1 MIFSYG
7 HCDKGSIKKKKKS
20 KPLNL
25 CACKMIIIKSGATIA
40 SPRTP
45 VKRGRVRNGLRFRER
60 SEGGWRWEMRWELAE
75 PAFYLPPLLAP
86 GRAIPH
92 SKQWSLVTLQ
102 SLLLRPA
109 CPFPDGIP
117 HLQVTG
123 LQGMNWTH
131 FYTVLPICCTQKNTE
146 QSLKSFSAWLRQ
158 DRNQTA
164 LRCISCWGRCTIHRL
179 PISSPCTVPS
189 VLRSSCPWTKAL
201 SEDMQGAQS
210 SSALP
215 ALMTEIYWRLLCR
228 SKILICFMT

>member
-1 MIFSYG
+1 
-7 HCDKGSIKKKKKS
+7 
-20 KPLNL
+20 
-25 CACKMIIIKSGATIA
+25 MIIIKSGTTVA

-45 VKRGRVRNGLRFRER
+45 VKSGRVRNGLRFRER

-86 GRAIPH
+86 ERAIPH
-92 SKQWSLVTLQ
+92 SKPWSLVTLQ
-102 SLLLRPA
+102 SLLLGPA

-131 FYTVLPICCTQKNTE
+131 FYTVMPICCTQKNTE
-146 QSLKSFSAWLRQ
+146 QSLKSFSVWLRQ

-164 LRCISCWGRCTIHRL
+164 LRCISCWGRWTIYRL
-179 PISSPCTVPS
+179 SISFSLHCAICLEKQLPLNKSP
-189 VLRSSCPWTKAL
+189 
-201 SEDMQGAQS
+201 EDMQGAQS

-215 ALMTEIYWRLLCR
+215 ALMMEIYWRLLCR